1 MSRRNA
7 FLVMILAAL
16 AGLAAFIATPVHAQ
30 SPSDASPD
38 IATLIDEVETAT
50 LLDYVEQLTGATP
63 AQVGGKPYRF
73 TTREADAAVPI
84 AKATQFAYEVLTA
97 QGLNVSYQAWDTC
110 DMTGRNVVAEIT
122 GVESPDAI
130 VLVTAHLDST
140 SEDDTAPGADD
151 NASGSAAVMTIAEI
165 LAPYTFPRTLRFV
178 LFTGEEID
186 LCGSTAY
193 AAAAA
198 ENDEDIVAVYNMDM
212 IAWDSDDAPIL
223 RLHTRTEDDPGYA
236 TDLAIANVFVDVV
249 ETYGL
254 RADLTPVITP
264 DGLEDSD
271 TYAFWAEGY
280 PGVLAIEDDGA
291 EVDDFNPNY
300 HSAGD
305 TVDAFNLTYYTNFV
319 KASVGTAVLLA
330 TVDLDAAAATDEDTT
345 TGVQL
350 GKLRAAVFARDLYV
364 SDILETEEGAPAVV
378 LLALAQ
384 DGAAQLV
391 ATPFN
396 GASSPVM
403 TTGVWDEDADGDL
416 RIDLS
421 DDVLC
426 AVALCYLT
434 EDEDG
439 VTLLFTAGDDDALIG
454 DELIV
459 YPLE

>member
-7 FLVMILAAL
+7 FLVMLLAAL
-16 AGLAAFIATPVHAQ
+16 AGVAVLIATPAHAQ
-30 SPSDASPD
+30 APSGAPTD
-38 IATLIDEVETAT
+38 IATLIAEVETET
-50 LLDYVEQLTGATP
+50 LLDYVEQLTGETP
-63 AQVGGKPYRF
+63 ALVGGKPYRF
-73 TTREADAAVPI
+73 TTREADAAAPI
-84 AKATQFAYEVLTA
+84 AKVTQFAYEFLAA
-97 QGLNVSYQAWDTC
+97 QGLDVAYQRWEAC
-110 DMTGRNVVAEIT
+110 DMTGRNVIGEIT
-122 GVESPDAI
+122 GAESPDEI

-140 SEDDTAPGADD
+140 SEDGAAPGADD

-212 IAWDSDDAPIL
+212 IAWDSDDAPIV

-236 TDLAIANVFVDVV
+236 ADLAIANVLVDVV

-254 RADLTPVITP
+254 RTSLTPVITP

-300 HSAGD
+300 HSADD
-305 TVDAFNLTYYTNFV
+305 TVDAFNLTYYTNVV

-330 TVDLDAAAATDEDTT
+330 TVDLDAAATAEAPA
-345 TGVQL
+345 TGVLL
-350 GKLRAAVFARDLYV
+350 GKLRAAARDRDLYV
-364 SDILETEEGAPAVV
+364 SDILETEEGAPTVV

-391 ATPFN
+391 VAAFD

-403 TTGVWDEDADGDL
+403 TNGAWDEDADGDL
-416 RIDLS
+416 RIDLT

-426 AVALCYLT
+426 TVALCYLT

-439 VTLLFTAGDDDALIG
+439 VTLIFTPGDDALIG
-454 DELIV
+454 DELTV
-459 YPLE
+459 YPME